1 MKIAPLI
8 GIEVAAFLLIIT
20 EAYAFFVLVVP
31 LGPLPHNLGEYT
43 AYTLLK
49 AILTFGLGALWFAV
63 MAFLTRVYVRSRLG
77 GQTPT
82 PSS

>member
-1 MKIAPLI
+1 MRIASLI
-8 GIEVAAFLLIIT
+8 GIEVVAFLLIIT
-20 EAYAFFVLVVP
+20 EAYAFFVFVVP

-63 MAFLTRVYVRSRLG
+63 MIFLTRVYVRSRLG
-77 GQTPT
+77 GPTPT